1 MKNLLLIFFSAFLLF
16 SCGKIEEAKTEE
28 KGTVVAHDV
37 VALNNAQI
45 KNAGIVVESLN
56 NKDIA
61 HKIVLHGKIDV
72 PPQALAGV
80 SSNTGGI
87 VKVSR
92 YMEGNYISRGQ
103 TLAVL
108 ENPELAQLQQEY
120 LQAKANHGYAQKDYE
135 RQQYLNKYQA
145 TSAKQMQKAQ
155 SDAQNQ
161 GAAVSGMASKLRS
174 YGINPGAVSNRNIR
188 KSVAV
193 TAPISGYIS
202 RVNVSV
208 GQFVSPAEVLYE
220 IVNSNQTHLALKVF
234 EKDLSKI
241 ALDQRVFAYTNQ
253 DTQKKYSARIALI
266 GKDFMP
272 DRSVMVHAE
281 LIDND
286 PSLIPGTFMN
296 ADIETNSAA
305 GYIIPDDGIVTWEN
319 KQYIFEEIKPGTFKM
334 FPVILGNSEN
344 GYTELT
350 GFDGNKASKKFVTE
364 GAYQLLMALK
374 NVEE

>member
-1 MKNLLLIFFSAFLLF
+1 M
-16 SCGKIEEAKTEE
+16 
-28 KGTVVAHDV
+28 
-37 VALNNAQI
+37 
-45 KNAGIVVESLN
+45 
-56 NKDIA
+56 
-61 HKIVLHGKIDV
+61 
-72 PPQALAGV
+72 
-80 SSNTGGI
+80 
-87 VKVSR
+87 
-92 YMEGNYISRGQ
+92 
-103 TLAVL
+103 
-108 ENPELAQLQQEY
+108 
-120 LQAKANHGYAQKDYE
+120 
-135 RQQYLNKYQA
+135 
-145 TSAKQMQKAQ
+145 
-155 SDAQNQ
+155 
-161 GAAVSGMASKLRS
+161 
-174 YGINPGAVSNRNIR
+174 
-188 KSVAV
+188 
-193 TAPISGYIS
+193 
-202 RVNVSV
+202 NVSV